1 VGSFPRDVFND
12 PTFLLFT
19 STDPSMV
26 SNFNYKSLA
35 FLYIIIPSR
44 VMRGIEIEIAWEN
57 SLPKNYIFLM
67 ELIFSMEIK
76 CLFLFFFNRREL

>member
-1 VGSFPRDVFND
+1 MHFIAVKGLHVGLCILYVKMRTLLCGEGTVAAEQTKLLSTLPESSLND

-19 STDPSMV
+19 STDPSLV

-44 VMRGIEIEIAWEN
+44 VMRGIEI
-57 SLPKNYIFLM
+57 
-67 ELIFSMEIK
+67 
-76 CLFLFFFNRREL
+76 